1 MKPVSE
7 IKSELQQFHG
17 TTQYYRHLLGVLFSD
32 GIKYLADECQCYWL
46 LDLIVS
52 WQAHRKVYV
61 HEFQVFKLR
70 VNEKNRTAVVT
81 IEDGN
86 DNIIQTQKLPFTDF
100 PLDSI
105 DIWYSQ
111 NVIYLPSEH

>member
-1 MKPVSE
+1 MKPASE
-7 IKSELQQFHG
+7 IKSELLQFSG
-17 TTQYYRHLLGVLFSD
+17 TTQYYRHLLGVLFTD

-52 WQAHRKVYV
+52 WQTHQHVREQ
-61 HEFQVFKLR
+61 EFQVFKLK
-70 VNEKNRTAVVT
+70 VDVSNRTAVVT

-86 DNIIQTQKLPFTDF
+86 DNIIQTQKIPFTDF

-105 DIWYSQ
+105 EIWYS
-111 NVIYLPSEH
+111 NKVMYLPSEH